1 MSSRERLL
9 REQVRGEDDASPAVP
24 TQHGRVPQTHAAL
37 QVLRQGVRLRH
48 NPGLFHIKF
57 MTRCCD
63 FSLKGSL
70 ISFLNVFIFY

>member
-37 QVLRQGVRLRH
+37 QVLRQGVRL
-48 NPGLFHIKF
+48 
-57 MTRCCD
+57 
-63 FSLKGSL
+63 
-70 ISFLNVFIFY
+70 

>member
-63 FSLKGSL
+63 FPQKAP
-70 ISFLNVFIFY
+70 